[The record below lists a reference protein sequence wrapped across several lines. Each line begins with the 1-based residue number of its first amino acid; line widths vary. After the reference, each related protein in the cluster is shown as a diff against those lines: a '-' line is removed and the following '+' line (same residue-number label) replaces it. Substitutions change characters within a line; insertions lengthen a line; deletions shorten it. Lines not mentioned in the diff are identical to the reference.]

1 MKMVLNQNFLNKS
14 LNRFQTKI
22 VLSSARLFILTALG
36 GCLSFLPTALV
47 HAQIINLNSGE
58 VMTCQS
64 VNNTTVPNNRVYICV
79 LANNEYL
86 TPGGTMNAIVPGQ
99 NASNYTMTLAQ
110 IDALSPAGLQIP
122 NINAGGRMWFSY
134 YQPMNMPIVAGPGV
148 VQPNIGNPSDPNIN
162 TVFDWM
168 EFAEGSDWIYCN
180 TTQVNMFGIS
190 YTMGLY
196 NVGGGLNGASGI
208 PDCYSDIV
216 AKYEAYMNAIPGAS
230 LFNSLVGPVRI
241 VAPAD
246 GTFAA
251 GGANGTYFNNYISQL
266 WTEYQFT
273 PLVISTGGNTYYG
286 TTTGPGSQMTF
297 TGPGGPYYVGYP
309 NTQDALAASGV
320 FASGNPMELAI
331 EVVMAAGINRHVL
344 DNVAN
349 LNNPAAFYQTAP
361 CNYYAAF
368 WHSVNLNRLAYGFP
382 YDDDDNQSD
391 LLVSTNARAL
401 AVTFSG
407 CVPTLTSTFMASPTP
422 TRTSSSTATFTVSNT
437 VTHTSTNTVTM
448 TDTTTTTNSATTTS
462 TNTATNTVTSTFTP
476 TNTATRTS
484 TCSATNTA
492 TLTDTTT
499 ATNSATTTSTNTAT
513 NTSTNTLS
521 PTGTSTPTGTATNTC
536 INTATST
543 ATFTATHT
551 ATITFTNTLV
561 STATNT
567 STTTSTRS
575 ATSSATQT
583 STNTPTVTST
593 VTSLRTPAPTIT
605 PSPTGTS
612 TSSPTASYR
621 NTATVTP
628 VNTWTPTPTVSA
640 DIFQICR
647 NVFNETVDGTVCVSF
662 SSAQYPGQMTLKIY
676 NSVGEHIKTLFDESL
691 TQPLPPT
698 IINWDGTNKFGQKV
712 ASGVYVV
719 YLIKPLGRSTGRL
732 VVIR

>member
-1 MKMVLNQNFLNKS
+1 
-14 LNRFQTKI
+14 
-22 VLSSARLFILTALG
+22 
-36 GCLSFLPTALV
+36 
-47 HAQIINLNSGE
+47 
-58 VMTCQS
+58 MTCQFI
-64 VNNTTVPNNRVYICV
+64 NNTTVPNNQVYICV
-79 LANNEYL
+79 LANNSYL

-148 VQPNIGNPSDPNIN
+148 VQPNIANPSDPNIN

-208 PDCYSDIV
+208 ADCYSDIV
-216 AKYEAYMNAIPGAS
+216 TKYEAYMNAIPGAS
-230 LFNSLVGPVRI
+230 NFNSLVGPVRI

-246 GTFAA
+246 GTFSA
-251 GGANGTYFNNYISQL
+251 GAANGTYFDGYISQL
-266 WTEYQFT
+266 WTEYQST

-309 NTQDALAASGV
+309 TTQDALAASGV
-320 FASGNPMELAI
+320 FASGNPTELAI

-344 DNVAN
+344 DNAAN

-361 CNYYAAF
+361 CNYYSAF
-368 WHSVNLNRLAYGFP
+368 WHSVNLNGLAYGFP

-407 CVPTLTSTFMASPTP
+407 CIPTPTSTFMASSTP
-422 TRTSSSTATFTVSNT
+422 TWTSSPTAAN
-437 VTHTSTNTVTM
+437 
-448 TDTTTTTNSATTTS
+448 TS
-462 TNTATNTVTSTFTP
+462 TNTATNTATNTSTPTATNTATSTFTP
-476 TNTATRTS
+476 TNTATSTTTHTSTNTATNTATMTATLTSTSTSTSTYTNSSTPTNTSSPTGTSTPTNTVTNTSTFTPTNTATNTITRTS
-484 TCSATNTA
+484 TSSATNTA
-492 TLTDTTT
+492 TLTDAMT
-499 ATNSATTTSTNTAT
+499 ATWTSTFTPTNTAT
-513 NTSTNTLS
+513 V
-521 PTGTSTPTGTATNTC
+521 
-536 INTATST
+536 
-543 ATFTATHT
+543 TFTH
-551 ATITFTNTLV
+551 TLV

-583 STNTPTVTST
+583 LTNTPTVTLT
-593 VTSLRTPAPTIT
+593 ITSLRTPISTMT
-605 PSPTGTS
+605 PPPS
-612 TSSPTASYR
+612 A
-621 NTATVTP
+621 TATVTP
-628 VNTWTPTPTVSA
+628 VNTLINTWTPTPTVQA
-640 DIFQICR
+640 DVFRICK
-647 NVFNETVDGTVCVSF
+647 NVFRETVDGTVCIAI
-662 SSAQYPGQMTLKIY
+662 SSSQYPGSVTLKVY
-676 NSVGEHIKTLFDESL
+676 NSVGEHIKTIFDEQL
-691 TQPLPPT
+691 TQPLAPT
-698 IINWDGTNKFGQKV
+698 VVTWDGTNKFGQKV
-712 ASGVYVV
+712 ASGVYIV
-719 YLIKPLGRSTGRL
+719 YLIKPFSRATGRL
-732 VVIR
+732 VVIH